1 MTQKSPAPSNW
12 SNFLTRST
20 VLDRVKNRSGQVVI
34 EYILLL
40 VLVTGLG
47 AVIIKGLVSRNPDPA
62 ETGILVAKWQRIL
75 ETIAQD
81 NPEE

>member
-12 SNFLTRST
+12 DNSLTRSPMKH
-20 VLDRVKNRSGQVVI
+20 RFKNRSGQVVI

-47 AVIIKGLVSRNPDPA
+47 AVIVKGLVSRSGDEP
-62 ETGILVAKWQRIL
+62 GLLVAKWHSIIK
-75 ETIAQD
+75 TIAED

>member
-12 SNFLTRST
+12 SNFLTRS
-20 VLDRVKNRSGQVVI
+20 LLKDRVKNRSGQVVI

-47 AVIIKGLVSRNPDPA
+47 AVIIKGLVSRNADEP
-62 ETGILVAKWQRIL
+62 GILVAKWQRIL